1 MIQQYLI
8 GRGDDCQIRLYD
20 NTQKV
25 SRNHATLKIL
35 DNGKMF
41 IVDHSSN
48 GTFVNGVKITPNVDY
63 PIKRGDNISFAHV
76 SELNWNEIHRKKSR
90 LIYYLGGSLFVIC
103 VCLLL
108 IFSLKKPKANY
119 PCPPTSSI
127 PIDSTS
133 VAKEKIEKERNDS
146 VRVAKIV
153 QEKLNV
159 AKKNERPIVKQKP
172 VEKKKESEA
181 KPSAPENKTEKP
193 NIVY

>member
-76 SELNWNEIHRKKSR
+76 SELNWNEIHRKKNR
-90 LIYYLGGSLFVIC
+90 LIYYIGGSILVVGVFV
-103 VCLLL
+103 LL
-108 IFSLKKPKANY
+108 IFTFKMPKANS
-119 PCPPTSSI
+119 PCPPTTSI

-133 VAKEKIEKERNDS
+133 VAKEKQDKERADS

-153 QEKLNV
+153 QEKLNTV
-159 AKKNERPIVKQKP
+159 KKKDRTIIKQKP
-172 VEKKKESEA
+172 VDKKKETDT
-181 KPSAPENKTEKP
+181 KPATPENKTEKP